1 MVLETVNSVLKMM
14 IRKNLLYEV
23 QKGTVISYRITKLT
37 EKALTTN
44 TTPDNSYKDLYE
56 NLSKDFDDFKRYV
69 FHELALLRDHKA
81 SLSHNEPIQNN
92 VIDLK
97 ERIASLEKQLKEKDV
112 LIENLLRNKTPN
124 NQDAHKNNDFVPVTS
139 NEKRIVI
146 NSTPQRKA
154 KIQKITSKNAVIV
167 GDSMLK
173 GLNPKGFKNHKIS
186 VKVHP
191 GSTSD
196 DLLHYVKPV
205 AHKKPEIII
214 LHCGTNDLQ
223 HEINTINNIKQIDDY
238 VKSKSPDTKLV
249 ISSVVLRSDKKEL
262 SQKVNTLNSRLTKFA
277 KNNKLDLVD
286 HSNINESCLNRSKLH
301 LNKKGDSYL
310 ANNIMKYLN
319 Q

>member
-1 MVLETVNSVLKMM
+1 MADVNNITVTSDEKIIFEALETLRMKRKGQYSANILDITRLKYGWSLETVNSVLKMM

-97 ERIASLEKQLKEKDV
+97 ERIASLEKQLKGKDV

-124 NQDAHKNNDFVPVTS
+124 NQDAHKKNDFVPVTS

-196 DLLHYVKPV
+196 DLLHYVNQ
-205 AHKKPEIII
+205 
-214 LHCGTNDLQ
+214 LL
-223 HEINTINNIKQIDDY
+223 IK
-238 VKSKSPDTKLV
+238 
-249 ISSVVLRSDKKEL
+249 
-262 SQKVNTLNSRLTKFA
+262 SQKLLFYIAVQMIFNM
-277 KNNKLDLVD
+277 
-286 HSNINESCLNRSKLH
+286 RSTQL
-301 LNKKGDSYL
+301 
-310 ANNIMKYLN
+310 II
-319 Q
+319 